1 MLTRRSLR
9 LNGVLCGDSER
20 LLRRETIEQC
30 ATAQSI
36 IAAAERQAEALLEQA
51 QRQADELAREAREAA
66 SAEFWQQAEA
76 FLEGWSE
83 QQRQIGERTLE
94 IASRLVGQALNRLL
108 DEVPEEA
115 RVHALLRQL
124 RIAQADGEGG
134 ELCCHPQ
141 LRPAVEAWLDA
152 RRSCTWRI
160 REDETLDTGSLRLVA
175 AHGDFVLSWGT
186 AVEQLLPRGF

>member
-1 MLTRRSLR
+1 MLTRRSLK
-9 LNGVLCGDSER
+9 LGGSLPGDAER
-20 LLRRETIEQC
+20 LLRREMIEQC
-30 ATAQSI
+30 QAAQSI
-36 IAAAERQAEALLEQA
+36 IAAAERQAAALLEQA

-76 FLEGWSE
+76 FLEGWRE
-83 QQRQIGERTLE
+83 QQRQVGERTQE
-94 IASRLVGQALNRLL
+94 IASRLVGQALTCLL

-141 LRPAVEAWLDA
+141 LRPAVEAWLEA

-160 REDETLDTGSLRLVA
+160 REDETLETGSLRLAA

-186 AVEQLLPRGF
+186 AVAELLPRDF

>member
-1 MLTRRSLR
+1 MLTRRSLT
-9 LNGVLCGDSER
+9 LGGALPADAEC

-30 ATAQSI
+30 QAAQSI
-36 IAAAERQAEALLEQA
+36 IDAAERQAAALLEQA
-51 QRQADELAREAREAA
+51 QRHAEDLAREAREVA

-76 FLEGWSE
+76 FLDGWSE
-83 QQRQIGERTLE
+83 EQRQIGERTLE
-94 IASRLVGQALNRLL
+94 LASRLVAQALTCLL

-115 RVHALLRQL
+115 RIHALLRQL
-124 RIAQADGEGG
+124 RIAQAGGEGG

-141 LRPAVEAWLDA
+141 LRPAVENWLEA

-160 REDETLDTGSLRLVA
+160 RDDETLDTGSLRLAA

-186 AVEQLLPRGF
+186 AVAELLPRDF

>member
-1 MLTRRSLR
+1 MLTRRSLK
-9 LNGVLCGDSER
+9 LGGSLPGDAER

-30 ATAQSI
+30 QAAQSI
-36 IAAAERQAEALLEQA
+36 IAAAERQAAALLEQA

-76 FLEGWSE
+76 FLEGWRE
-83 QQRQIGERTLE
+83 QQRQVGERTQE
-94 IASRLVGQALNRLL
+94 IASRLVGQALTCLL

-141 LRPAVEAWLDA
+141 LRPAVEAWLEA
-152 RRSCTWRI
+152 RRSCTWRV
-160 REDETLDTGSLRLVA
+160 REDETLETGSLRLAA

-186 AVEQLLPRGF
+186 AVAELLPRDF

>member
-1 MLTRRSLR
+1 MLTRRSLT
-9 LNGVLCGDSER
+9 LGGALPADAEC

-30 ATAQSI
+30 AAAQSI
-36 IAAAERQAEALLEQA
+36 IDAAERQAAALLEQA
-51 QRQADELAREAREAA
+51 QRHAEDLAREAREVA

-76 FLEGWSE
+76 FLDGWSKE
-83 QQRQIGERTLE
+83 QRQIGERTLE
-94 IASRLVGQALNRLL
+94 LASRLVAQALTCLL

-115 RVHALLRQL
+115 RIHALLRQL
-124 RIAQADGEGG
+124 RIAQAGGEGG

-141 LRPAVEAWLDA
+141 LRPAVENWLEA

-160 REDETLDTGSLRLVA
+160 RDDETLDTGSLRLAA

-186 AVEQLLPRGF
+186 AVAELLPRDF

>member
-9 LNGVLCGDSER
+9 LNGALYGDAER

-30 ATAQSI
+30 AAAQSI
-36 IAAAERQAEALLEQA
+36 IDAAERQAAELIEQA
-51 QRQADELAREAREAA
+51 QRQVGELVREAREAA

-83 QQRQIGERTLE
+83 QHRQIGERTQE
-94 IASRLVGQALNRLL
+94 IASRLVGQALTCLL
-108 DEVPEEA
+108 DEVPQEA
-115 RVHALLRQL
+115 RIHALLRQL

-141 LRPAVEAWLDA
+141 LRPAVEGWLEA

-160 REDETLDTGSLRLVA
+160 REDETLDTGSLRLAA

-186 AVEQLLPRGF
+186 AVAELLPRGF

>member
-9 LNGVLCGDSER
+9 LNGALYGDAER

-30 ATAQSI
+30 TAAQSI
-36 IAAAERQAEALLEQA
+36 LDAAERQAAELIEQA
-51 QRQADELAREAREAA
+51 QRQVGELVREAREAA

-83 QQRQIGERTLE
+83 QHRQIGERTQE
-94 IASRLVGQALNRLL
+94 IASRLVGQALTCLL
-108 DEVPEEA
+108 DEVPQEA
-115 RVHALLRQL
+115 RIHALLRQL

-141 LRPAVEAWLDA
+141 LRPAVEGWLEA

-160 REDETLDTGSLRLVA
+160 REDETLDTGSLRLAA

-186 AVEQLLPRGF
+186 AVAELLPRGF

>member
-1 MLTRRSLR
+1 MLTRRSLS
-9 LNGVLCGDSER
+9 LDGALPGDTER

-36 IAAAERQAEALLEQA
+36 IGAAERQAAALLEQA
-51 QRQADELAREAREAA
+51 QRQADDLAREAREVA

-76 FLEGWSE
+76 FLDGWRE
-83 QQRQIGERTLE
+83 EQRQIGERTLE
-94 IASRLVGQALNRLL
+94 LASRLVAQALACLL

-124 RIAQADGEGG
+124 RIAQAGGEGG

-141 LRPAVEAWLDA
+141 LRPAVENWLEA

-160 REDETLDTGSLRLVA
+160 RDDETLDTGSLRLAA
-175 AHGDFVLSWGT
+175 AHGDFVLSWGA
-186 AVEQLLPRGF
+186 AVAELLPRDF